1 MSTEERTFDLA
12 VNSTAGAIASNISEL
27 KSYIESVTQ
36 PYIGQVITEDQAKF
50 AKKDL
55 ASLRKLQTV
64 LEDVRKRA
72 KAIIMAPYSEFEKL
86 YKDAVKS
93 LDDAIAGIDKQVK
106 EIEANAKAAREKEL
120 KEFILKSVYEITGNK
135 LRRIFDSRPEIMTWF
150 FRPEWLNASAART
163 SVERT
168 IREKIVQV
176 ARDIDSVETSA
187 GDEVAVAL
195 DEYYRTGSLSSAIL
209 KAGEVARLKQQN
221 CAMTADQPAAEE
233 HQEEAPKAVSPVADR
248 IFFDIPVEPDDK
260 EELEVLKVP
269 VTLEFPK
276 YKKHLIREIMTKVGI
291 KMTKPSK
298 EAK

>member
-1 MSTEERTFDLA
+1 M
-12 VNSTAGAIASNISEL
+12 
-27 KSYIESVTQ
+27 
-36 PYIGQVITEDQAKF
+36 ITEDQAKF

-55 ASLRKLQTV
+55 ASLRKLQTA
-64 LEDVRKRA
+64 LEDERKRA

-187 GDEVAVAL
+187 GAEVAVAL

-209 KAGEVARLKQQN
+209 KAGEVARLKQQS
-221 CAMTADQPAAEE
+221 CAITAEQPPAEE
-233 HQEEAPKAVSPVADR
+233 RQEEEASKQVSPVAER

-260 EELEVLKVP
+260 GELEILKVP
-269 VTLEFPK
+269 VILEFPK
-276 YKKHLIREIMTKVGI
+276 YKKPLVREIMTKVGI
-291 KMTKPSK
+291 KMAKPSGK
-298 EAK
+298 

>member
-55 ASLRKLQTV
+55 ASLRKLQTE
-64 LEDVRKRA
+64 LEDERKRA

-106 EIEANAKAAREKEL
+106 EIEANAKAAREREL

-209 KAGEVARLKQQN
+209 KAGEVARLKQQS
-221 CAMTADQPAAEE
+221 CAMTAEQPPAEE
-233 HQEEAPKAVSPVADR
+233 RQEEEASKQIAPVAER

-260 EELEVLKVP
+260 GELEVLKVP
-269 VTLEFPK
+269 VILEFPK
-276 YKKHLIREIMTKVGI
+276 YKKPLVREIMTKVGI
-291 KMTKPSK
+291 KMAKPSGK
-298 EAK
+298 